1 MVDDMCLVMANEHAI
16 RQLALRGGVFW
27 NRLLLRKTVDL
38 LETSGFQVLTHKQMP
53 CNDGGTSLGQAVI
66 ANSA

>member
-38 LETSGFQVLTHKQMP
+38 LETSGFQVSTHKQVR
-53 CNDGGTSLGQAVI
+53 CNDGGISLAQALI
-66 ANSA
+66 ANFA